1 MLGNMGQSDATI
13 TINKQTIKLAAGAGG
28 PQSSQH
34 PALDLPPGK
43 YKYATKVA
51 GRPAKSGQIEL
62 GADDAWGLMLGPDG
76 DVLALQAY

>member
-43 YKYATKVA
+43 YKYTTKV
-51 GRPAKSGQIEL
+51 GGHAKSGQIDLE
-62 GADDAWGLMLGPDG
+62 ADDAWGLMLGPDG